1 VSELLYSNLCVVMVK
16 PTLLILA
23 AAVATSVLCN
33 VAAMQTVSDCLGTD
47 ASCVAQAGV
56 SLMQTTQK
64 QLFSTDG
71 SDIAPCP
78 GEGDRYGDHKCSHD
92 PTHRVCAQLLDKDG
106 KPLSWGDGDFWKITG
121 QSSWAEDIRAENGDS
136 WCICMWA
143 TESLIAKVGC
153 DNVHIN
159 CEATDI
165 PYLLRS
171 VSDGG
176 WDLSTSRECIKKKC
190 PEPKNRPEPQLNP
203 NPNKSSGLSGI
214 HTHESL

>member
-1 VSELLYSNLCVVMVK
+1 M
-16 PTLLILA
+16 
-23 AAVATSVLCN
+23 
-33 VAAMQTVSDCLGTD
+33 
-47 ASCVAQAGV
+47 AGV
-56 SLMQTTQK
+56 YFFIGLGCAMITIGISGYPPIQ
-64 QLFSTDG
+64 
-71 SDIAPCP
+71 PCP
-78 GEGDRYGDHKCSHD
+78 GEGPRYGDFKCNHD
-92 PTHRVCAQLLDKDG
+92 RTHRVCAQLVDNSEGQCKELAWNDDQQ
-106 KPLSWGDGDFWKITG
+106 SFWQITG
-121 QSSWAEDIRAENGDS
+121 QQKWNWKTNICNPPNPGDS

-190 PEPKNRPEPQLNP
+190 PEPKNRPEPHLNP